1 MAPLASTLLSL
12 LLPPLSCASTVL
24 FNIARSPTAQTA
36 QLEARQ
42 FSLRHRNLD
51 QQGLFERADA
61 VRADLT
67 NARTQGLY
75 FANVSVGTPGQ
86 ALQLQIDTGSSDV
99 WVPAAEAE
107 LCGNKKEGGCPNG
120 KCEFLIR
127 GCLFPVVWL
136 CMGLGLRGGGG
147 GGGKRERGS
156 NRSGFKVRFGDG
168 GIALI
173 KSTLV
178 DPQKSS
184 TFFDVGPG
192 EFNISYVDGSGAA
205 GDYFQDTFQIGG
217 ATLQQFQMG
226 VAMDT
231 TIGTG
236 IMGIGYNISE
246 ANVDSGNGTVYP
258 NLPLAMVNQGLIKSA
273 AYSLWLN
280 DLQSST
286 GSILFGGVDT
296 AKYTGDLISIDVYP
310 TQRNGRVNSFTV
322 AFTSLSATSSSGT
335 DQLTPADYATAA
347 ILDSGTTI
355 TLLPDDLATMIFD
368 EVGATVSQQL
378 GAVVVPCDLAKVS
391 GSINYGFGGTGGPTI
406 KVEISDLVLPLTLT
420 NGRTPTYTNGQT
432 ACQLGIQ
439 AAGDLPVLFGD
450 TFLRSAYA
458 VYDLENNKI
467 ALAQT
472 DFNSTDSNIVSF
484 ASAGAP
490 IPSAASASGQEAVTQ
505 TATGAPRVTTDA
517 TGTGAAPT
525 YNPTATGL
533 TAASGFASGA
543 GSASSTPTH
552 KKNAGGA
559 GPEPF
564 AWSVVM
570 ISAVTLSMMGLG
582 SGLFAFL

>member
-1 MAPLASTLLSL
+1 MAPPTSTLILL
-12 LLPPLSCASTVL
+12 LLPLSSASTVL

-42 FSLRHRNLD
+42 SSLRARALD
-51 QQGLFERADA
+51 KPGLFERADS
-61 VRADLT
+61 VMADLT

-107 LCGNKKEGGCPNG
+107 LCGNKEEGGCPNG
-120 KCEFLIR
+120 QF
-127 GCLFPVVWL
+127 
-136 CMGLGLRGGGG
+136 
-147 GGGKRERGS
+147 
-156 NRSGFKVRFGDG
+156 
-168 GIALI
+168 
-173 KSTLV
+173 

-184 TFFDVGPG
+184 SFLDVGQG

-217 ATLQQFQMG
+217 GTLQQFQMG
-226 VAMDT
+226 VAIDT

-236 IMGIGYNISE
+236 IMGIGYNTSE
-246 ANVDSGNGTVYP
+246 ANIDSGNGTIYP
-258 NLPLAMVNQGLIKSA
+258 NLPWALVNQGLTKSA

-310 TQRNGRVNSFTV
+310 SRRNGRVTSFTV
-322 AFTSLSATSSSGT
+322 AFTSLSATSPSGT
-335 DQLTPADYATAA
+335 DQLTPANYATAA

-355 TLLPDDLATMIFD
+355 TLLPDDLATMIFE

-406 KVEISDLVLPLTLT
+406 KVAISDLVLPLTLT

-450 TFLRSAYA
+450 SFLQSAYA

-490 IPSAASASGQEAVTQ
+490 IPSAASASGQQAVTQ
-505 TATGAPRVTTDA
+505 TATGAPRVTIDA
-517 TGTGAAPT
+517 TGTGATPT
-525 YNPTATGL
+525 YNPTASGL
-533 TAASGFASGA
+533 NAASGFAAGA
-543 GSASSTPTH
+543 GSSSSTPSH
-552 KKNAGGA
+552 KKNAGAA

-564 AWSVVM
+564 AWSSVIV
-570 ISAVTLSMMGLG
+570 SAVTLGMMGVG